1 MSQKGVVKNGVCVWV
16 EILDHQ
22 ENELTC
28 QSLVR
33 KQVGGT
39 LGWFPTRHMKVIT
52 QGGSIATQ
60 WGPHPLHSLDTKTI
74 KGNTMQLTLARLVI
88 YKYSC
93 RRNMIAYTH
102 TPFSSLFYFT
112 HFFQHGIHCFI
123 LSWWLDVYPIR
134 IHWKC
139 HHCTKRLDRSSTISG
154 DGCCTTMY
162 RWRVVAMGWS
172 IFTQQSNQSCSRHS
186 KRYILEHHQT
196 KNNAWRLTP
205 ISLAGRLRLIQET
218 EICLYDAKPVE
229 EAHNQLWGV
238 REGIMDALGRQQ
250 PGNVIYSLSN
260 DDWVLDIHSNPENGT
275 CKLILFPFQ
284 AVDND
289 FQLWTF
295 VNENDKEQLDM
306 APAIKN
312 TLPSSTIPSS
322 EAEMYSQGLSP
333 AKRGSQSSVTMLSL
347 DAYRECHQMVYLERN
362 PRLR

>member
-1 MSQKGVVKNGVCVWV
+1 MVSTASSCHDDWMFIRSVSTGN
-16 EILDHQ
+16 
-22 ENELTC
+22 
-28 QSLVR
+28 
-33 KQVGGT
+33 
-39 LGWFPTRHMKVIT
+39 VIT
-52 QGGSIATQ
+52 AQNDLTDPRRSQVMVAAPRCIDEELWRWDGQFLRNKATN
-60 WGPHPLHSLDTKTI
+60 LVLD
-74 KGNTMQLTLARLVI
+74 
-88 YKYSC
+88 
-93 RRNMIAYTH
+93 
-102 TPFSSLFYFT
+102 
-112 HFFQHGIHCFI
+112 
-123 LSWWLDVYPIR
+123 IR
-134 IHWKC
+134 K
-139 HHCTKRLDRSSTISG
+139 
-154 DGCCTTMY
+154 
-162 RWRVVAMGWS
+162 
-172 IFTQQSNQSCSRHS
+172 
-186 KRYILEHHQT
+186 
-196 KNNAWRLTP
+196 
-205 ISLAGRLRLIQET
+205 GRLRLIQET

-362 PRLR
+362 PRLSDKAIAMAAAYETWQKWNQERMGADTMPQVDKIRSMLQSTAENEASRIFDQCDQLSNHKETALNLASRLVIQLYEQVLTSP

>member
-1 MSQKGVVKNGVCVWV
+1 M
-16 EILDHQ
+16 
-22 ENELTC
+22 
-28 QSLVR
+28 
-33 KQVGGT
+33 
-39 LGWFPTRHMKVIT
+39 
-52 QGGSIATQ
+52 
-60 WGPHPLHSLDTKTI
+60 
-74 KGNTMQLTLARLVI
+74 
-88 YKYSC
+88 
-93 RRNMIAYTH
+93 
-102 TPFSSLFYFT
+102 
-112 HFFQHGIHCFI
+112 
-123 LSWWLDVYPIR
+123 
-134 IHWKC
+134 
-139 HHCTKRLDRSSTISG
+139 
-154 DGCCTTMY
+154 
-162 RWRVVAMGWS
+162 
-172 IFTQQSNQSCSRHS
+172 
-186 KRYILEHHQT
+186 
-196 KNNAWRLTP
+196 
-205 ISLAGRLRLIQET
+205 AGRLRLIQET

-295 VNENDKEQLDM
+295 VNENDKEQLAM